1 MNCRSRNRGIA
12 LLAILF
18 FVTFFSANAQKLYVM
33 SLDDYLLNAD
43 EITFS
48 VSEIFD
54 ARKDNK
60 SLGVVQTGLN
70 NRPRF
75 VVFEKPGMTEIEDL
89 IKNSGLYSAD
99 RGLAIRF
106 TVLKISEYTTLFTES
121 GKAEVSIDFFVP
133 FEGHYYYITSVFT
146 SAEPE
151 GLGVTYK
158 QTENLVRTLEDA
170 FIVFSNQQ
178 HEAKPEMAFTK
189 EELLDPY
196 LVLREP
202 LTMPILTERR
212 IKDGYYASY
221 EEFINNEPSIS
232 INCDVDPEYPASI
245 TCGNAVKQ
253 VPNLYGYARGNK
265 VYILYH
271 NSFHEL
277 IRRNDTF
284 YFNGPSKFSG
294 TSDSVAQ
301 AYSSTGTSGGLLA
314 PFIGSRRSAHDLY
327 MLDMATGTARNI
339 TGF

>member
-60 SLGVVQTGLN
+60 SLGVVQTGLS

-75 VVFEKPGMTEIEDL
+75 VVFEKPGMDEIEDL
-89 IKNSGLYSAD
+89 LKNSGLYSSD

-133 FEGHYYYITSVFT
+133 YEDQYYYITSVFT

-158 QTENLVRTLEDA
+158 QTENLINTLEDA
-170 FIVFSNQQ
+170 LIIFSNQK
-178 HEAKPEMAFTK
+178 HEAKPDMAFTK

-202 LTMPILTERR
+202 LAMPILTEKR

-221 EEFINNEPSIS
+221 DEFINNQPSIS
-232 INCDVDPEYPASI
+232 INCEVDAEYPATA
-245 TCGNAVKQ
+245 TCGNVVKQ

-271 NSFHEL
+271 ERFHEL
-277 IRRNDTF
+277 MKRNDTF
-284 YFNGPSKFSG
+284 YFNGPSKASG
-294 TSDSVAQ
+294 GREGDSEL
-301 AYSSTGTSGGLLA
+301 YSLSGSSGGLIV
-314 PFIGSRRSAHDLY
+314 PFIASRRRTSDLY
-327 MLDMATGTARNI
+327 MLDMATGTVRNI

>member
-1 MNCRSRNRGIA
+1 MNCRRKTRGIA

-18 FVTFFSANAQKLYVM
+18 FVAFQNADAQKLYVM
-33 SLDDYLLNAD
+33 SFDDYLLNTD
-43 EITFS
+43 EISFS
-48 VSEIFD
+48 VSEVFD

-89 IKNSGLYSAD
+89 LKNSGLFSAD

-106 TVLKISEYTTLFTES
+106 TVLKISEYTTLFTET

-133 FEGHYYYITSVFT
+133 YENHYYYITSVFT
-146 SAEPE
+146 SAEPD
-151 GLGVTYK
+151 GIGVTYK
-158 QTENLVRTLEDA
+158 QTENLINTLEDA
-170 FIVFSNQQ
+170 LIIFSNQK
-178 HEAKPEMAFTK
+178 HEAKPDMAFTK

-202 LTMPILTERR
+202 LAMPILKEKR

-221 EEFINNEPSIS
+221 DEFINNQPSIS
-232 INCDVDPEYPASI
+232 IHCEVSSTYPA
-245 TCGNAVKQ
+245 TAKCGNEVTE

-271 NSFHEL
+271 EEFHEL
-277 IRRNDTF
+277 MKRNDTF
-284 YFNGPSKFSG
+284 YFNGPSKISG
-294 TSDSVAQ
+294 SSEGVAT
-301 AYSSTGTSGGLLA
+301 AYSGSGSSGGLIA
-314 PFIGSRRSAHDLY
+314 PFIGSRRRTSDLY
-327 MLDMATGTARNI
+327 MLDMSTGTARNI

>member
-1 MNCRSRNRGIA
+1 MNCRRQTRGIA

-18 FVTFFSANAQKLYVM
+18 FVTLLPAYAQKLYVM

-43 EITFS
+43 AITFS
-48 VSEIFD
+48 VAEIID

-89 IKNSGLYSAD
+89 LKNSGLYSAE

-106 TVLKISEYTTLFTES
+106 TVLKISEYTTLFAET

-133 FEGHYYYITSVFT
+133 YENHYYYITSVFT
-146 SAEPE
+146 SAEPD
-151 GLGVTYK
+151 GIGVTYK
-158 QTENLVRTLEDA
+158 QTENFVTTLEDA
-170 FIVFSNQQ
+170 LIIFSNQK
-178 HEAKPEMAFTK
+178 HEAKPDMAFTK
-189 EELLDPY
+189 EDLLDPY

-202 LTMPILTERR
+202 LSMPIMTDKR

-221 EEFINNEPSIS
+221 EEFINNQPSIS
-232 INCDVDPEYPASI
+232 IHCLIDSSYPATV
-245 TCGNAVKQ
+245 TCGGDVTEA
-253 VPNLYGYARGNK
+253 PNLYGYARGNK

-271 NSFHEL
+271 EEFHEL
-277 IRRNDTF
+277 MKRNNTF
-284 YFNGPSKFSG
+284 YFNGPSRISG
-294 TSDSVAQ
+294 SSEGVAQ
-301 AYSSTGTSGGLLA
+301 AYSGSGGSGGLIA
-314 PFIGSRRSAHDLY
+314 PFIGSRRRVSDLF
-327 MLDMATGTARNI
+327 MLDMSTGTARNI